1 MKFNEIMKNEETIL
15 LRKKDIFNNL
25 KKNEYYNTKK
35 LYDYLVQEKYVDGAL
50 ISKWRKQ
57 GYENLCCLKCIQ
69 VSDSNFSNTCICRVP
84 KSDLGNK
91 FALYMFIYC

>member
-35 LYDYLVQEKYVDGAL
+35 VWKIEK
-50 ISKWRKQ
+50 
-57 GYENLCCLKCIQ
+57 
-69 VSDSNFSNTCICRVP
+69 
-84 KSDLGNK
+84 
-91 FALYMFIYC
+91 